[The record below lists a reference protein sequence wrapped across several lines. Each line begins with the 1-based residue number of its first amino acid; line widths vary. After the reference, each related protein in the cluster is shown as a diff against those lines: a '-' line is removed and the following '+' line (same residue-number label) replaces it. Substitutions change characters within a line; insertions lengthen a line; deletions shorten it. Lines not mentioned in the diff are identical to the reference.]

1 MGLLGESYY
10 FFRRAIKKLVRNPIV
25 LMFSLIQPIIF
36 LFIFTQLF
44 DGFANLPNWERI
56 TGASTY
62 LAFAAP
68 GIIMMNAFSSA
79 LQSGVTM
86 VDDIQS
92 GFMDK
97 VLVTPVRR
105 SSILLGRM
113 LADAVRIIIQSVIL
127 ISLALPIGAVASNG
141 IGGVAAVI
149 GIIAF
154 FGLAWAGIS
163 HSIGLRTKNQQAV
176 FSAGFLLTFPLMFMS
191 TMLVPQELI
200 NRDWIKGVSQYN
212 PISFAVNAI
221 RSLMIR
227 PFSLWDPANWAA
239 LEQSVLV
246 IAGIAVLSLG
256 SAILAFKKVVE

>member
-1 MGLLGESYY
+1 MGLFGESYY

-25 LMFSLIQPIIF
+25 LLFSLIQPIIF

-44 DGFANLPNWERI
+44 DGFANLPNWEQI
-56 TGASTY
+56 AGVTTY

-113 LADAVRIIIQSVIL
+113 MADAVRIIIQSVIL

-191 TMLVPQELI
+191 TMLVPNI
-200 NRDWIKGVSQYN
+200 IMKDWIRDVSQYN

-221 RSLMIR
+221 RSLMIL
-227 PFSLWDPANWAA
+227 PFSSWEAATWAS

>member
-44 DGFANLPNWERI
+44 DGFANLPNWEQI
-56 TGASTY
+56 AGVSTY

-191 TMLVPQELI
+191 TMLVPNI
-200 NRDWIKGVSQYN
+200 IMKDWIRDVSQYN

-221 RSLMIR
+221 RSLMIL
-227 PFSLWDPANWAA
+227 PFSSWEAANWAA

>member
-44 DGFANLPNWERI
+44 DGFADLPNWEQI
-56 TGASTY
+56 AGVSTY

-191 TMLVPQELI
+191 TMLVPNI
-200 NRDWIKGVSQYN
+200 IMKDWIRDVSQYN

-221 RSLMIR
+221 RSLMIL
-227 PFSLWDPANWAA
+227 PFSSWEAPNWAA

>member
-25 LMFSLIQPIIF
+25 LLFSFIQPIIF

-44 DGFANLPNWERI
+44 DGFANLPNWGQI
-56 TGASTY
+56 AGVSTY

-86 VDDIQS
+86 VDDFQS

-97 VLVTPVRR
+97 VLVTPARR

-113 LADAVRIIIQSVIL
+113 MADAVRIIVQSVIL

-191 TMLVPQELI
+191 TMMMPDSFMK
-200 NRDWIKGVSQYN
+200 DWIREVSKYN

-221 RSLMIR
+221 RSLMILSFADWQ
-227 PFSLWDPANWAA
+227 PTNWTS
-239 LEQSVLV
+239 LEQSILV
-246 IAGIAVLSLG
+246 IGGLAALSLS
-256 SAILAFKKVVE
+256 SAALAFKKVVE

>member
-44 DGFANLPNWERI
+44 DGFADLPNWEQI
-56 TGASTY
+56 AGVSTY

-68 GIIMMNAFSSA
+68 GIVMMNAFSSA

-191 TMLVPQELI
+191 TMLVPNI
-200 NRDWIKGVSQYN
+200 IMKDWIRDVSQYN

-221 RSLMIR
+221 RSLMIL
-227 PFSLWDPANWAA
+227 PFSSWGAPNWTA
-239 LEQSVLV
+239 LEQSLLV
-246 IAGIAVLSLG
+246 IAGSAVLSLG

>member
-44 DGFANLPNWERI
+44 DGFANLPNWEQVAGV
-56 TGASTY
+56 TTY

-97 VLVTPVRR
+97 VLVTPARR

-113 LADAVRIIIQSVIL
+113 MADAVRIIVQSVIL

-141 IGGVAAVI
+141 IGGIAAVI

-191 TMLVPQELI
+191 TMLVPNI
-200 NRDWIKGVSQYN
+200 IMKDWIRDVSQYN

-221 RSLMIR
+221 RSLMIL
-227 PFSLWDPANWAA
+227 PFSLWEAPNWAA

>member
-10 FFRRAIKKLVRNPIV
+10 FFRRAIKKLLRNPIV
-25 LMFSLIQPIIF
+25 LLFSLIQPIIF
-36 LFIFTQLF
+36 LLIFTQLF
-44 DGFANLPNWERI
+44 DGLSSLPNWHEI
-56 TGASTY
+56 TGVSTY

-68 GIIMMNAFSSA
+68 GLILMNAFSSA

-92 GFMDK
+92 GFLDK

-113 LADAVRIIIQSVIL
+113 MADAVRILIQSMI
-127 ISLALPIGAVASNG
+127 IIALALPLGATLNNGVIGALSVL
-141 IGGVAAVI
+141 

-176 FSAGFLLTFPLMFMS
+176 FSAGFLMTFPLMFMS
-191 TMLVPQELI
+191 TMLMPD
-200 NRDWIKGVSQYN
+200 RFMKDWIRDVSQYN

-221 RSLMIR
+221 RSLMILS
-227 PFSLWDPANWAA
+227 FADWQATNWTS
-239 LEQSVLV
+239 LEQSILV
-246 IAGIAVLSLG
+246 IGGLAALSLS
-256 SAILAFKKVVE
+256 SAALAFKKVVE

>member
-10 FFRRAIKKLVRNPIV
+10 FFRRAIKKLLRNPIV
-25 LMFSLIQPIIF
+25 LLFSLIQPIIF

-44 DGFANLPNWERI
+44 DGFANLPNWRQVA
-56 TGASTY
+56 GVSSY

-92 GFMDK
+92 GFLDK

-113 LADAVRIIIQSVIL
+113 MADAVRIVIQSVIL
-127 ISLALPIGAVASNG
+127 ISLALLIGAEAANG
-141 IGGVAAVI
+141 LVGVATVI

-191 TMLVPQELI
+191 TMLVPNVI
-200 NRDWIKGVSQYN
+200 MKDWIRDVSQYN

-221 RSLMIR
+221 RSLMIL
-227 PFSLWDPANWAA
+227 PLDKWEATNWVS

-246 IAGIAVLSLG
+246 IGGLAALSLG
-256 SAILAFKKVVE
+256 SAIIAFKKVVE

>member
-25 LMFSLIQPIIF
+25 LLFSLIQPIIF

-44 DGFANLPNWERI
+44 DGFADLPNWEQI
-56 TGASTY
+56 AGVSTY

-191 TMLVPQELI
+191 TMLVPNI
-200 NRDWIKGVSQYN
+200 IMKDWIRDVSQYN

-221 RSLMIR
+221 RSLMIL
-227 PFSLWDPANWAA
+227 PFSSWEAANWAA

>member
-1 MGLLGESYY
+1 MGLLSESYY
-10 FFRRAIKKLVRNPIV
+10 FFRRAIKKLLRNPIF

-44 DGFANLPNWERI
+44 DGFASLPNWRQT
-56 TGASTY
+56 TGVNSY

-68 GIIMMNAFSSA
+68 GIILMNAFTSA

-92 GFMDK
+92 GFLDK

-105 SSILLGRM
+105 ASILLGRM
-113 LADAVRIIIQSVIL
+113 MADAVRIVIQSLIL
-127 ISLALPIGAVASNG
+127 ISLALAVGAEANNG
-141 IGGVAAVI
+141 IAGIAAVI

-163 HSIGLRTKNQQAV
+163 HNIGLRTKNQQAV

-191 TMLVPQELI
+191 TMLVPDNI
-200 NRDWIKGVSQYN
+200 MKDWIREVSKYN
-212 PISFAVNAI
+212 PISFGVNAI
-221 RSLMIR
+221 RSLMILS
-227 PFSLWDPANWAA
+227 FSDWQPTNWTS
-239 LEQSVLV
+239 LEQSILV
-246 IAGIAVLSLG
+246 IGGLAALSLS
-256 SAILAFKKVVE
+256 SAALAFKKVVE

>member
-1 MGLLGESYY
+1 MGLFGESYY
-10 FFRRAIKKLVRNPIV
+10 FFRRAFKKLLRNPIV
-25 LMFSLIQPIIF
+25 LLFSLIQPIIF
-36 LFIFTQLF
+36 LLIFTQLF
-44 DGFANLPNWERI
+44 DGLANLPNWRQI
-56 TGASTY
+56 TGVTTY

-68 GIIMMNAFSSA
+68 GLVLMNAFSSA

-92 GFMDK
+92 GFLDK

-113 LADAVRIIIQSVIL
+113 MADAVRILIQSVIL
-127 ISLALPIGAVASNG
+127 LSLAMLLGATLNNG
-141 IGGVAAVI
+141 IVGVLTI
-149 GIIAF
+149 LGIIAF

-191 TMLVPQELI
+191 TMMMPDSFMK
-200 NRDWIKGVSQYN
+200 DWIREVSKYN

-221 RSLMIR
+221 RSLMILSFADWQ
-227 PFSLWDPANWAA
+227 PTNWTS
-239 LEQSVLV
+239 LEQSILV
-246 IAGIAVLSLG
+246 IGGLAALSLS
-256 SAILAFKKVVE
+256 SAILAFKKIVE

>member
-97 VLVTPVRR
+97 VLVTPARR

-113 LADAVRIIIQSVIL
+113 LADAVRIIVQSVIL

-191 TMLVPQELI
+191 TMLVPNI
-200 NRDWIKGVSQYN
+200 IMKDWIREVSQYN

-221 RSLMIR
+221 RSLMIL
-227 PFSLWDPANWAA
+227 PFSSWEAANWAA

>member
-44 DGFANLPNWERI
+44 DGFADLPNWEQI
-56 TGASTY
+56 AGVSTY

-191 TMLVPQELI
+191 TMLVPNI
-200 NRDWIKGVSQYN
+200 IMKDWIRDVSQYN

-221 RSLMIR
+221 RSLMIL
-227 PFSLWDPANWAA
+227 PFSSWEAANWAA

>member
-1 MGLLGESYY
+1 MGLLSESYY
-10 FFRRAIKKLVRNPIV
+10 FFRRAIKKLLRNPIF

-36 LFIFTQLF
+36 LVIFTQLF
-44 DGFANLPNWERI
+44 DRFANVPNFRQI
-56 TGASTY
+56 AGVDTY
-62 LAFAAP
+62 FEFAAP
-68 GIIMMNAFSSA
+68 GIIMMNAFTSA

-92 GFMDK
+92 GFIDK

-105 SSILLGRM
+105 ASILLGRM
-113 LADAVRIIIQSVIL
+113 TADAVRIIIQSVML
-127 ISLALPIGAVASNG
+127 ISLALLQGARADNG
-141 IGGVAAVI
+141 IAGVVSVI
-149 GIIAF
+149 AIIAF

-191 TMLVPQELI
+191 TMLVPAILMK
-200 NRDWIKGVSQYN
+200 DWIQDVSQYN

-221 RSLMIR
+221 RSLMNL
-227 PFSLWDPANWAA
+227 PVSVWGNTNWSS
-239 LEQSVLV
+239 LEQSLLV
-246 IAGIAVLSLG
+246 IGALAALSLS

>member
-25 LMFSLIQPIIF
+25 LLFSLIQPIIF

-44 DGFANLPNWERI
+44 DGFANLPNWGQI
-56 TGASTY
+56 AGVSTY

-191 TMLVPQELI
+191 TMLVPNI
-200 NRDWIKGVSQYN
+200 IMKDWIRDVSQYN

-221 RSLMIR
+221 RSLMIL
-227 PFSLWDPANWAA
+227 PFSSWEAANWAA

>member
-1 MGLLGESYY
+1 
-10 FFRRAIKKLVRNPIV
+10 
-25 LMFSLIQPIIF
+25 
-36 LFIFTQLF
+36 
-44 DGFANLPNWERI
+44 
-56 TGASTY
+56 
-62 LAFAAP
+62 
-68 GIIMMNAFSSA
+68 
-79 LQSGVTM
+79 M

-191 TMLVPQELI
+191 TMLVPNI
-200 NRDWIKGVSQYN
+200 IMKDWIRDVSQYN

-221 RSLMIR
+221 RSLMIL
-227 PFSLWDPANWAA
+227 PFSSWEAANWAA

>member
-10 FFRRAIKKLVRNPIV
+10 FFRRAIKKLIRNPIV
-25 LMFSLIQPIIF
+25 LLFSLIQPIIF

-44 DGFANLPNWERI
+44 SGFADLATFRQV
-56 TGASTY
+56 TGVSSY

-92 GFMDK
+92 GFLDK
-97 VLVTPVRR
+97 ILVTPVRR

-113 LADAVRIIIQSVIL
+113 MADALRIVIQSVIL
-127 ISLALPIGAVASNG
+127 ISLALLIGAEANNG
-141 IGGVAAVI
+141 LVGVLAVI

-191 TMLVPQELI
+191 TMLVPAIFLK
-200 NRDWIKGVSQYN
+200 DWIKDVSQYN
-212 PISFAVNAI
+212 PISFGVNAI
-221 RSLMIR
+221 RSLMIT
-227 PFSLWDPANWAA
+227 PLGKWETATWAS
-239 LEQSVLV
+239 LEQSILV
-246 IAGIAVLSLG
+246 IAGLAVLSLG